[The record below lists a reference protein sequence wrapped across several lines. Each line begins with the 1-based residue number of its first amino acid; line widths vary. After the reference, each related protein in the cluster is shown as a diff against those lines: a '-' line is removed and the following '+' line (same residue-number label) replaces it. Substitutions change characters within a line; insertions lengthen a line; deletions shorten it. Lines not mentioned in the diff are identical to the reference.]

1 LRTGGT
7 RLGRKVNDAVTAYL
21 ELEPD
26 LRKRF
31 ESGLLAARDALSTA
45 DEIPA
50 NARKALLEAIAMAFV
65 EGYVG
70 GAWGKVHLALAESAP
85 GLYEAVKELLPN
97 AKTGSHPLAL

>member
-1 LRTGGT
+1 LRAGT
-7 RLGRKVNDAVTAYL
+7 RLGRKVSDAVAAY
-21 ELEPD
+21 EALEPD

-31 ESGLLAARDALSTA
+31 EAGLLAARDALSTA

-50 NARKALLEAIAMAFV
+50 HARRALLEAIAMAFV

-85 GLYEAVKELLPN
+85 GLYEAVRELLPD
-97 AKTGSHPLAL
+97 AKSGHHPLAL